1 MQQAQAVEF
10 DCAFFFTHP
19 QESQRTYNGRF
30 GFQTEG
36 LGFLQLLNI
45 VFGIGFE
52 FGIGVEFRH
61 QVVVVGVEPFGHF
74 DSELVFVAAR
84 QLEELFQR
92 QVLAVETEA
101 GGNRAGGDLQVEDV
115 VVESEIAY
123 GNEIGVGSGL
133 VFPVFLA
140 QVFSNSQQFLL
151 ADFFAPVFFLCE
163 FQFAEGADTR
173 EA

>member
-1 MQQAQAVEF
+1 M
-10 DCAFFFTHP
+10 
-19 QESQRTYNGRF
+19 
-30 GFQTEG
+30 
-36 LGFLQLLNI
+36 
-45 VFGIGFE
+45 
-52 FGIGVEFRH
+52 
-61 QVVVVGVEPFGHF
+61 VVGVEPFGHF
-74 DSELVFVAAR
+74 DSELVFVTAG

-92 QVLAVETEA
+92 QVLAVETETGRDGT
-101 GGNRAGGDLQVEDV
+101 GGNLQVEDV

-123 GNEIGVGSGL
+123 GNVISVGRGL

-163 FQFAEGADTR
+163 FQFAEGTDAR